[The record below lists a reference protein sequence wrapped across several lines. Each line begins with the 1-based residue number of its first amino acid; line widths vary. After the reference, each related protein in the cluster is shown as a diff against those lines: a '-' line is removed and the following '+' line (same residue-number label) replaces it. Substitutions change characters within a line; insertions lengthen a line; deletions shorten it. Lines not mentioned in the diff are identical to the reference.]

1 MGLVLLSCMSTSQPL
16 ADFYAV
22 LCAAVLAAGAPEL
35 EPQLNG
41 TAFTDAEW
49 NTKFDLPAQAYQ
61 W

>member
-1 MGLVLLSCMSTSQPL
+1 M
-16 ADFYAV
+16 
-22 LCAAVLAAGAPEL
+22 LAAGAPEL

-41 TAFTDAEW
+41 TAFTDADC